1 MVDICRAAKR
11 RGHRHRVYTK
21 PVGSQHQIVP
31 LNSELIVQNLLWNF
45 FFCRGPAN
53 IAASWAKVFV
63 GYRQS
68 GKRVGRV
75 STRTGDFHAGSRA
88 FHERRQRL
96 DVVQK
101 QSCKTLKA
109 ARFGGCLT
117 IKSNRTQNTE
127 NAFIGDVLAA
137 VMSFASFATWGYKDH
152 VHRSS

>member
-1 MVDICRAAKR
+1 MFA
-11 RGHRHRVYTK
+11 
-21 PVGSQHQIVP
+21 
-31 LNSELIVQNLLWNF
+31 
-45 FFCRGPAN
+45 
-53 IAASWAKVFV
+53 

-75 STRTGDFHAGSRA
+75 STRTGDFHAGSRV

-96 DVVQK
+96 DVVKK

-117 IKSNRTQNTE
+117 MKSNRTQNTE

-137 VMSFASFATWGYKDH
+137 VMSFASFAT
-152 VHRSS
+152 